1 MRKAIAID
9 FDGCLCT
16 DAYPEIGEPNWTV
29 IYRAKAEQRAGAGL
43 ILWTCREGQLLL
55 NAIAACEGWGL
66 TFDAVNE
73 SLPDWIEA
81 FGTKPRKVGATEYWD
96 DKAASIPVTDRF
108 FVGGPGDDSIELIE
122 PKPNTELKPCPF
134 CRSTHVIYERYGAP
148 AGERWRCWCAE
159 CLAGI
164 DPGTAQEAGQVR
176 EMWNRR
182 VESNEN
188 RINQLCMDILSI
200 SDAEFGKAEEIV
212 RRQREYIHPFRMATV
227 KRLNELGEFN
237 TKVIAA
243 MRDLRELIKSGE
255 SI

>member
-16 DAYPEIGEPNWTV
+16 NAYPEIGEPNWTV

-66 TFDAVNE
+66 IFDSVNE
-73 SLPDWIEA
+73 SLPDWIEE
-81 FGTKPRKVGATEYWD
+81 FGTRPRKIGATEYWD
-96 DKAASIPVTDRF
+96 DKAVNLTTLNGTYANVEWFNQVNAELQVYKEAKDAGRLLILPDAKYTDSDGEEALRTAMWTCGYKNNAVTRYTADA
-108 FVGGPGDDSIELIE
+108 IAEKL
-122 PKPNTELKPCPF
+122 
-134 CRSTHVIYERYGAP
+134 CR
-148 AGERWRCWCAE
+148 
-159 CLAGI
+159 
-164 DPGTAQEAGQVR
+164 
-176 EMWNRR
+176 
-182 VESNEN
+182 ESNEN

-237 TKVIAA
+237 TKVISA